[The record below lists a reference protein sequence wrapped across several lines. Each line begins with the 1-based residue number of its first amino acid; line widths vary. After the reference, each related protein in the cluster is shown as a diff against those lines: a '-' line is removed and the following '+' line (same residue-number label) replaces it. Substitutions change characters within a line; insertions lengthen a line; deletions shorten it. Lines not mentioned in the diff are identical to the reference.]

1 MKLHRM
7 EITAFGPFPAHETI
21 DFDLLNDAG
30 VFLLNGETGSGKT
43 SVLDAICFALYGTG
57 PTTAAKG
64 GRKVQRSD
72 HADPDTAPRVDLKFT
87 AGGRRW
93 HVSRTPAWRAPSR
106 VAVTMTSAG
115 RP

>member
-7 EITAFGPFPAHETI
+7 EIAAFGPFAGHESV
-21 DFDLLNDAG
+21 DFEALNAAG

-64 GRKVQRSD
+64 GRKAGHSD
-72 HADPDTAPRVDLKFT
+72 HADPHTAPLSLI
-87 AGGRRW
+87 
-93 HVSRTPAWRAPSR
+93 HI
-106 VAVTMTSAG
+106 
-115 RP
+115 